1 MPIQATDWKK
11 AQCSPIEHERAR
23 TSARRGSRGSM
34 SYSSLGWGEVKAF
47 NQSQDDEGFNQPP
60 GATAQKKISILWRS
74 LARSSRNQ
82 PGSVTFHWDEAL
94 PRSKVLQ
101 NKHSRTA
108 KQMKTKYIV
117 AGLVMLITAGGW
129 WTGRTLWRV
138 HRQLVSLDVRNMP
151 LGRVLHKIERQT
163 WKQIRAE
170 RALDARITLRVKDK
184 PLKYV
189 LDRIAEQSGARW
201 STLYAVYQS
210 TRARQALE
218 TALAGDGKIADA
230 GWTKVAPKEP
240 EFDAEGGAPGPLLHS
255 QANPEGGSSVV
266 GTEPPPGGP
275 PSGMNAG
282 GMMMFR
288 HNPGGAVMFSKNAN
302 GQTEMWSPE
311 ELVMETPLSAR
322 LGADKP
328 PAPTAQAAEEAAQ
341 ELNGKWA
348 AYLAF
353 RKSIMGVGATIPGRA
368 GGNPLKRSPNDRFAK
383 LTPEQRVQR
392 VRERRNFEAGGVPGQ

>member
-1 MPIQATDWKK
+1 
-11 AQCSPIEHERAR
+11 
-23 TSARRGSRGSM
+23 
-34 SYSSLGWGEVKAF
+34 
-47 NQSQDDEGFNQPP
+47 
-60 GATAQKKISILWRS
+60 
-74 LARSSRNQ
+74 
-82 PGSVTFHWDEAL
+82 
-94 PRSKVLQ
+94 
-101 NKHSRTA
+101 
-108 KQMKTKYIV
+108 MKTNYIV
-117 AGLVMLITAGGW
+117 AGLVMLIAAGALWIGH
-129 WTGRTLWRV
+129 TLWSV

-151 LGRVLHKIERQT
+151 LAQVLHKIERQT

-189 LDRIAEQSGARW
+189 LDRIAEQCGARW

-210 TRARQALE
+210 TSARQALE
-218 TALAGDGKIADA
+218 TALAGDGKIADV

-240 EFDAEGGAPGPLLHS
+240 EFDTEGGASGPLLHS
-255 QANPEGGSSVV
+255 KANPEGGGSVA

-275 PSGMNAG
+275 PPGMNGG

-288 HNPGGAVMFSKNAN
+288 RNPAGAVMFSKNAN

-322 LGADKP
+322 LGAEKQ
-328 PAPTAQAAEEAAQ
+328 PAPTAQAADETAR

-348 AYLAF
+348 TYLAF
-353 RKSIMGVGATIPGRA
+353 RKSIMGLGVTIPGRA
-368 GGNPLKRSPNDRFAK
+368 GGDPLKRSPNDRFAK

-392 VRERRNFEAGGVPGQ
+392 ARERRNFEAGGMLGQ